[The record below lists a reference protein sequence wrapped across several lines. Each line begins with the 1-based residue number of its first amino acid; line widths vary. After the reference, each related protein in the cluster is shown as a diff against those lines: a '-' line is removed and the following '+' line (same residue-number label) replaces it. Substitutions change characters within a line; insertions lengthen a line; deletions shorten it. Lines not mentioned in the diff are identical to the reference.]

1 MLEGATW
8 PLLSNVIR
16 RNSLSNTFGYVR
28 HYANGTRKAHQGWDF
43 TTEIGTICYAVG
55 DGKVEFVADQ
65 GDYGVQLCMS
75 FEAGGSTWYAFYA
88 HLQRASKAAGDLV
101 EMNDQIA
108 TAGISGNAR
117 RLPAADYHLHF
128 EIRTRAVCGLGL
140 VNRVSP
146 LRVFGICPLNSPV
159 AG

>member
-8 PLLSNVIR
+8 PLVSNVIR
-16 RNSLSNTFGYVR
+16 RNSVSNTFGYVR
-28 HYANGTRKAHQGWDF
+28 RYANGSRKAHQGWDF
-43 TTEIGTICYAVG
+43 TTEIGTTCYAVG
-55 DGKVEFVADQ
+55 DGKVEFVANH
-65 GDYGVQLCMS
+65 GDYGMQLCMS
-75 FEAGGSTWYAFYA
+75 FVAGGETWYAFYA
-88 HLQRASKAAGDLV
+88 HLQHTYKAAGDRVDL
-101 EMNDQIA
+101 NDVIA

-140 VNRVSP
+140 TNRVSP
-146 LRVFGICPLNSPV
+146 LRVFGTCPLHTPA